1 MALSLSAE
9 QRSILQLFKGEEVY
23 VIPDYQRPYSWG
35 YDECYMLYTDLM
47 GAFKDDMREYFVGN
61 IVMAKYQQPRY
72 ERQVVDGQQRLTTI
86 WIMLKILSVKCETIN
101 PLHKVLSVE
110 AREGGEVNL
119 KIQNGFDKDRVS
131 LESVFSYDNET
142 LNNEYQKRL
151 GYDGVLNF
159 SKDDSLITQAALN
172 FYNWFSYFERTSGIS
187 QLKDFAN
194 YLLDSIF
201 LLPIELYDSDKDE
214 AVNKALTIFE
224 TINNRGKDLDNADI
238 FKSKLYDRALT
249 VHQQD
254 RFTLLWNDFIQQCNQ
269 LEMNVDDIFRF
280 YSHVIRGLEGLTQ
293 MEIKLRD
300 LFVNTTYTPF
310 KNKGYEEVMNDLF
323 KIIDVLNYINIQKKQ
338 TGSECGK
345 WFQVIDAYS
354 NNYPL
359 TALVVFLFTYGFHD
373 EYLTTKFSKAVIRY
387 AYAYGS
393 TRSVKFG
400 IYNLITTVARRMP
413 FDDYCREGC
422 GNIVFSSAGRIK
434 EGFAM
439 IAYYQYHPIV
449 PNLCIDKWIT
459 SRDIEDLPAEWD
471 NTKKEQLD
479 SIGNYVI
486 LDLPKVNGKFGYRS
500 NCYKTSDLQE
510 VTDLIKIGNDMSYN
524 LYEKRESDKR
534 KSIEE
539 FFKH

>member
-9 QRSILQLFKGEEVY
+9 QRSILQLFKGEELY

-35 YDECYMLYTDLM
+35 YDECYMLYNDLM

-86 WIMLKILSVKCETIN
+86 WIMLKVLSVKCETIN

-110 AREGGEVNL
+110 AREGGDVNL
-119 KIQNGFDKDRVS
+119 KIQSGFDRDKLS
-131 LESVFSYDNET
+131 LEVVFSYNSAAFMNEC
-142 LNNEYQKRL
+142 NKRL
-151 GYDGVLNF
+151 GADGTLIF
-159 SKDDSLITQAALN
+159 AKDDSLIIQAALN
-172 FYNWFSYFERTSGIS
+172 FYNWFSYYERTAGVNR
-187 QLKDFAN
+187 LKDFAN

-201 LLPIELYDSDKDE
+201 LLPIELYDSNKDE

-249 VHQQD
+249 VHEQD
-254 RFTLLWNDFIQQCNQ
+254 KFTLLWKEFILQCNQ
-269 LEMNVDDIFRF
+269 MDMNVDDIFRF

-300 LFVNTTYTPF
+300 LFVNTSYTPF

-323 KIIDVLNYINIQKKQ
+323 IIIDVLNYINNQKNQ
-338 TGSECGK
+338 IGSECGK
-345 WFQVIDAYS
+345 WFQVIEAYS

-359 TALVVFLFTYGFHD
+359 TALIVFLFTYGY
-373 EYLTTKFSKAVIRY
+373 ENEGLTIRFAKSVIRY

-413 FDDYCREGC
+413 FDDNYRTGC
-422 GNIVFSSAGRIK
+422 GNIDFSSVGRIK
-434 EGFAM
+434 VGFAM
-439 IAYYQYHPIV
+439 IAYYQENPIV
-449 PNLCIDKWIT
+449 PNICFDKWI
-459 SRDIEDLPAEWD
+459 SSKDIDNLPIEWD
-471 NTKKEQLD
+471 EKKIEKLD
-479 SIGNYVI
+479 SIGNYLI
-486 LDLPKVNGKFGYRS
+486 LDVPKVTGSFNYRAT
-500 NCYKTSDLQE
+500 CYKHSKLQE
-510 VTDLIKIGNDMSYN
+510 VSDIIKFGEDMTYK
-524 LYEKRESDKR
+524 LYEQRELDKR
-534 KSIEE
+534 KCIEE
-539 FFKH
+539 FFKN